1 MEIQEIKQ
9 QLTLAE
15 VLRHYGLKPDKSLR
29 LHCPFHDDKT
39 PSLQVYY
46 KTHTC
51 YCFSS
56 NCNTHG
62 KSLDVIDFVM
72 HKENCS
78 KAEAIEKCK
87 EMLNVVK
94 SRPVSGITG
103 NTPQAG
109 SNGQFNRIQF
119 LTNLFTY
126 FKNAIHNSKPAQDYA
141 KQRGLDYMQ
150 IEVGYNSGQFHHGTR
165 KDEKLIADCLQAG
178 ILLPYSRKSRTGEQ
192 AYQPFAKYCLAFA
205 LRNRASQVTGLYFR
219 STVNDQESRHFYLK
233 DRCGLYP
240 KYPEPTTEKLI
251 LTESIIDAA
260 SLLQI
265 KTITDQ
271 YSILAAYGT
280 NGLNEEIKTAV
291 SELQHLKEIVFAFD
305 NDEAGITA
313 AKKYAAQ
320 LKETLPNVVYTT
332 LQLPCKDVNETF
344 VAHEPEIFIHL
355 LEGRTDVFLSTVKPV
370 EPVKESPVERK
381 KEPIQEPVKPIQQD
395 IEPEQD
401 KNELDTRNPFKLTYK
416 TETATYHIKGG
427 VSKALDNLKV
437 TLEIINENLN
447 ESINKRRFK
456 VDLYDHKQ
464 TEKLVQEASELLQ
477 LRKDLLEADIYKLTD
492 LLDEYREREMM
503 QSGNNES
510 KPEDIIIPLTARE
523 RSELESFAKK
533 PKLIKRLNEILG
545 NTGIVGEERNRIF
558 LLCIAISHIQ
568 KDTLHAL
575 IQGSSGSGKTRLL
588 SQVCDCMPKE
598 KTRKYTRVSDKV
610 LYNFPQNYFCNT
622 VVFFEDIDGLSEEAE
637 YAVRQLQSD
646 GELSSASS
654 IKLDNGQITA
664 GEKIVKGPIAS
675 ISCTTKG
682 EIYED
687 NISRVFLIA
696 VDESREKIKQV
707 IEYQNKKAAGATDT
721 RKEQEAKKFI
731 QNFVRI
737 LQPYEIVNPYAQK
750 IFLPDDAHK
759 LMRLNEMFQHFV
771 KIITLLNQYQR
782 KRDERGRLIT
792 EKEDIRTAVEIMFE
806 TIVLKV
812 DELDGSLRQF
822 FEKLKSYLQKTY
834 NGNHQKAEFAQRD
847 IRHALGVS
855 KAQIHRYL
863 NALQQM
869 EYIQQ
874 TGGYANKG
882 FKFKIIYWDNYTALR
897 ERIRK
902 HLDEQ
907 LQHLD

>member
-1 MEIQEIKQ
+1 MDIQEIKQ

-56 NCNTHG
+56 NCKTHG

-72 HKENCS
+72 YKEDCS
-78 KAEAIEKCK
+78 KHEAIEKCK
-87 EMLNVVK
+87 AM
-94 SRPVSGITG
+94 ITG
-103 NTPQAG
+103 NTPQPIQ
-109 SNGQFNRIQF
+109 NGQFNRTQF

-126 FKNAIHNSKPAQDYA
+126 FKNAIHNSKPAQEYA
-141 KQRGLDYMQ
+141 KQRGLDFMQ

-192 AYQPFAKYCLAFA
+192 AYQLFAKYCLAFA

-233 DRCGLYP
+233 DRSGLYP
-240 KYPEPTTEKLI
+240 KYPEPGTEKLI

-265 KTITDQ
+265 KTITDH

-280 NGLNEEIKTAV
+280 NGLNEEIKTAIT
-291 SELQHLKEIVFAFD
+291 ELSHLKEIVFAFD
-305 NDEAGITA
+305 ADEAGITA
-313 AKKYAAQ
+313 AKKYTAQ
-320 LKETLPNVVYTT
+320 LKETLPNVVYTI

-344 VAHEPEIFIHL
+344 VAHEPEIFAHL
-355 LEGRTDVFLSTVKPV
+355 LESRADVFLSTVNPV
-370 EPVKESPVERK
+370 DPVKEISVEKK
-381 KEPIQEPVKPIQQD
+381 KEPIQEPVKPIQQA

-401 KNELDTRNPFKLTYK
+401 KIELDTRNPFKLTYK

-437 TLEIINENLN
+437 TLEIINEKLN

-464 TEKLVQEASELLQ
+464 TEKLIQEASELLQ

-503 QSGNNES
+503 QSGNNET
-510 KPEDIIIPLTARE
+510 KPEEIIIPLTAKE

-707 IEYQNKKAAGATDT
+707 IEFQNKKAAGAIDS
-721 RKEQEAKKFI
+721 RKEQQAKKFI

-863 NALQQM
+863 NTLQEM

>member
-56 NCNTHG
+56 NCKTHG
-62 KSLDVIDFVM
+62 KSLDVIDFILYM
-72 HKENCS
+72 EQCNKG
-78 KAEAIEKCK
+78 EAIQKAK
-87 EMLNVVK
+87 QM
-94 SRPVSGITG
+94 ITG
-103 NTPQAG
+103 NTPQAN
-109 SNGQFNRIQF
+109 SNGQFNRTQF

-205 LRNRASQVTGLYFR
+205 LRNRAGQVTGLYFR
-219 STVNDQESRHFYLK
+219 STVNENESKHFYLK
-233 DRCGLYP
+233 ERSGLYP
-240 KYPEPTTEKLI
+240 KYPEPGTEKLI

-265 KTITDQ
+265 KAITDH

-280 NGLNEEIKTAV
+280 NGLNEEMTEAV
-291 SELQHLKEIVFAFD
+291 RQLNHLKEIVFAFD

-344 VAHEPEIFIHL
+344 VAHEPEIFVHL
-355 LEGRTDVFLSTVKPV
+355 LESRADVFLSSDKPV
-370 EPVKESPVERK
+370 EKVIPVEKK
-381 KEPIQEPVKPIQQD
+381 KEAIQEPVKPLQQAT
-395 IEPEQD
+395 EAEQET
-401 KNELDTRNPFKLTYK
+401 NELDTRNPFKLTYK
-416 TETATYHIKGG
+416 TDTATYHIKGG

-464 TEKLVQEASELLQ
+464 TEKLIQEASELLQ

-503 QSGNNES
+503 QSGNNET
-510 KPEDIIIPLTARE
+510 KPDEIIIPLTAKE
-523 RSELESFAKK
+523 RNELESFAKK
-533 PKLIKRLNEILG
+533 PKLIKRLNEVLG

-687 NISRVFLIA
+687 NMSRVFLIA
-696 VDESREKIKQV
+696 VDESREKIRQV
-707 IEYQNKKAAGATDT
+707 IEYQNKKAAGAIDS
-721 RKEQEAKKFI
+721 RKEQQAKKFI

-863 NALQQM
+863 NTLQEM

-882 FKFKIIYWDNYTALR
+882 FKFKIVYWDNYTALR

-907 LQHLD
+907 LQHLE

>member
-1 MEIQEIKQ
+1 
-9 QLTLAE
+9 
-15 VLRHYGLKPDKSLR
+15 
-29 LHCPFHDDKT
+29 
-39 PSLQVYY
+39 
-46 KTHTC
+46 
-51 YCFSS
+51 
-56 NCNTHG
+56 
-62 KSLDVIDFVM
+62 
-72 HKENCS
+72 
-78 KAEAIEKCK
+78 
-87 EMLNVVK
+87 
-94 SRPVSGITG
+94 
-103 NTPQAG
+103 
-109 SNGQFNRIQF
+109 
-119 LTNLFTY
+119 
-126 FKNAIHNSKPAQDYA
+126 
-141 KQRGLDYMQ
+141 LDYLQ

-178 ILLPYSRKSRTGEQ
+178 ILLPYSRKSRTGEP

-205 LRNRASQVTGLYFR
+205 LRNRAGQVTGLYFR
-219 STVNDQESRHFYLK
+219 STVNNEDAKHFYLK
-233 DRCGLYP
+233 DSEGLYP
-240 KYPEPTTEKLI
+240 CYPKAETERLI
-251 LTESIIDAA
+251 ITEAIIDAA

-265 KTITDQ
+265 PSIATQ
-271 YSILAAYGT
+271 YGILSAYGT
-280 NGLNEEIKTAV
+280 NR
-291 SELQHLKEIVFAFD
+291 LKEEHINAIKELKQLQEIIFSFD

-320 LKETLPNVVYTT
+320 LKETLPNIIYTT

-344 VAHEPEIFIHL
+344 VAHEPEIFNHL
-355 LEGRTDVFLSTVKPV
+355 LEGRTDIFLFQLPKLTSEGMSSEKPV
-370 EPVKESPVERK
+370 EPVKEIPVEK
-381 KEPIQEPVKPIQQD
+381 KKDREQKESESAREAEKTNVLPAGAPGLD
-395 IEPEQD
+395 I
-401 KNELDTRNPFKLTYK
+401 RNPFKLTYK
-416 TETATYHIKGG
+416 TDTATYHIKGG

-437 TLEIINENLN
+437 TLEIINENLS
-447 ESINKRRFK
+447 ESIHKRRFK

-464 TEKLVQEASELLQ
+464 TEKLIQEASELLQ

-492 LLDEYREREMM
+492 LLDDYREREMM
-503 QSGNNES
+503 QAGNNET
-510 KPEDIIIPLTARE
+510 KPDRDSYRDIIPLTARE
-523 RSELESFAKK
+523 RNELESFAKK

-545 NTGIVGEERNRIF
+545 TTGIVGEERNRIF

-646 GELSSASS
+646 GALSSASS

-696 VDESREKIKQV
+696 VDESKEKIKQV
-707 IEYQNKKAAGATDT
+707 IEYQNKKAAGAIDI
-721 RKEQEAKKFI
+721 RKEQQAKKFI

-750 IFLPDDAHK
+750 IFLPEDAHK

-771 KIITLLNQYQR
+771 KIITLVNQYQR
-782 KRDERGRLIT
+782 RRDERGRLIT

-822 FEKLKSYLQKTY
+822 FEKLKDYLQKTY

-847 IRHALGVS
+847 IRQALNVS

-863 NALQQM
+863 NTLQQM

-882 FKFKIIYWDNYTALR
+882 FKFKITYWDNYTALR
-897 ERIRK
+897 DRIRK

-907 LQHLD
+907 LQHLE